1 MALMLHLFPKSSTS
15 GSGHL
20 NYTNIRI
27 LILVNDLSSTTAMST
42 YSNFYLLAKKVLLDC
57 FFVLFCFVF
66 CFFFFGG
73 GGVEG
78 YRQPTP

>member
-42 YSNFYLLAKKVLLDC
+42 YSNFYLQVAKKVLLDC

-66 CFFFFGG
+66 FFFGG
-73 GGVEG
+73 GGGKG
-78 YRQPTP
+78 YRQPKP

>member
-42 YSNFYLLAKKVLLDC
+42 YSNFYLQVAKKVLLDC
-57 FFVLFCFVF
+57 IFVLFCFL
-66 CFFFFGG
+66 FFFFWGG
-73 GGVEG
+73 GG
-78 YRQPTP
+78 

>member
-42 YSNFYLLAKKVLLDC
+42 YSNFYLQVAKKVLLDC
-57 FFVLFCFVF
+57 FFVLFCFL
-66 CFFFFGG
+66 FFFFLG
-73 GGVEG
+73 GGVKG
-78 YRQPTP
+78 YRQPKP

>member
-42 YSNFYLLAKKVLLDC
+42 YSNFYLQVAKKVLLDC
-57 FFVLFCFVF
+57 FFVLFCFL
-66 CFFFFGG
+66 FFFFGG
-73 GGVEG
+73 GGVKG
-78 YRQPTP
+78 YRQPKP